1 MSFFTGFVEGLAT
14 SANEALQNDIKR
26 INTRID
32 EVANI
37 KFKRALDD
45 QEERKKD
52 IKEVDE
58 LLREAGALF
67 DNDPFSADYAAGLLK
82 DAGSVAAFK
91 RTIDTLR
98 IAKEGNVPLAQ
109 FVSRARV
116 DSPSGTYSDFA
127 NAYVDSR
134 RTLPDTT
141 IPKDASNAGGLISAV
156 LRKPIDIAGR
166 AEEQLA
172 PKMQAAGITTVEE
185 STLVAPDI
193 TFDREGI
200 QMYQMSPSERITYIR
215 EELARPNIKDERTK
229 ELKDFLTSNL
239 EQAKKEGDL
248 KTQISALETQLGY
261 ADTDERRTQL
271 KGSMKSINRQIDL
284 NNALDE
290 KSKLLVQA
298 EHATQDG
305 KPDEARKL
313 KRQAEDMVSGPTVEV
328 LIARSRE
335 DLDSAVSLYI
345 RTDGKE
351 GIAPDSEEAKKRRSE
366 IDALQLS
373 ADKNAGALKLDIAD
387 RTAAINIVDKAYQDS
402 LESAMNQRPELFTT
416 DVNNKPVFKPG
427 LEGDLLIE
435 AQTIERNLLTDSID
449 NAISMTDSVKEKIA
463 LEFYRDQLLVQ
474 GRVNPKTEQEETD
487 VSAQDTDASAQ
498 TADALSQ
505 ESQQKPPQQ
514 SPFKPDLT
522 VGEVIVPAANIES
535 MALANEIDFATA
547 KIGIT
552 RLIKEYNPN
561 NIDSADEFS
570 MKVPPEK
577 FEQRLQQIESIG
589 VYPEEWITEAKSAF
603 ETRMGPVNQAVDVV
617 QNTFG
622 YDSKLIRTIS
632 RTLNV
637 DKVRAEQL
645 LIEAR
650 KEIKRREE
658 EERKNAPKPNRRTAR
673 TGKNRGGLMAR

>member
-32 EVANI
+32 DVANI
-37 KFKRALDD
+37 KLKRALDD
-45 QEERKKD
+45 QEERKEEYN
-52 IKEVDE
+52 EVKN
-58 LLREAGALF
+58 LLKEAGALF
-67 DNDPFSADYAAGLLK
+67 GDNPYASDYAAGLLK
-82 DAGSVAAFK
+82 DSGSINAFK
-91 RTIDTLR
+91 KTIEELR
-98 IAKEGNVPLAQ
+98 EAKKGNVPLAQ
-109 FVSRARV
+109 FVSRASV
-116 DSPSGTYSDFA
+116 DSPSGTYKDYA
-127 NAYVDSR
+127 NAYVDSN
-134 RTLPDTT
+134 RTLPDSSL
-141 IPKDASNAGGLISAV
+141 PKDTSNAGGLISSIF
-156 LRKPIDIAGR
+156 RKPIDISSR
-166 AEEQLA
+166 ADTQIASQME
-172 PKMQAAGITTVEE
+172 AAGIVPRKETTI
-185 STLVAPDI
+185 TAPEI

-200 QMYQMSPSERITYIR
+200 QMYQMSPSERVTYIR
-215 EELARPNIKDERTK
+215 EELARPNIKGERTK

-248 KTQISALETQLGY
+248 KTQLSALETQLGY

-271 KGSMKSINRQIDL
+271 KSSMKSINRQIDL

-387 RTAAINIVDKAYQDS
+387 RTAAINIVDSAFQDTLKS
-402 LESAMNQRPELFTT
+402 SMTQHPDLFEEDDYGNPITR
-416 DVNNKPVFKPG
+416 PG
-427 LEGDLLIE
+427 LEDDLILK
-435 AQTIERNLLTDSID
+435 AQAIERNAMTDAID
-449 NAISMTDSVKEKIA
+449 NAIAMTDIPKEKIA
-463 LEFYRDQLLVQ
+463 LEFYRDQLLLQ
-474 GRVNPKTEQEETD
+474 GRVNPRTEQEKTD
-487 VSAQDTDASAQ
+487 VSAQ
-498 TADALSQ
+498 TADVLEKVEA
-505 ESQQKPPQQ
+505 K
-514 SPFKPDLT
+514 SPVDLDLT
-522 VGEVIVPAANIES
+522 VDEVIVPAANIES
-535 MALANEIDFATA
+535 IASANKIDFATA
-547 KIGIT
+547 RKGIT
-552 RLIKEYNPN
+552 RLIKDYNPN
-561 NIDSADEFS
+561 NIDSADEFA

-577 FEQRLQQIESIG
+577 FEQRLEQIDSIG

-603 ETRMGPVNQAVDVV
+603 ETRMGPVNKAVDVV

-673 TGKNRGGLMAR
+673 TGRNRGGLMAR